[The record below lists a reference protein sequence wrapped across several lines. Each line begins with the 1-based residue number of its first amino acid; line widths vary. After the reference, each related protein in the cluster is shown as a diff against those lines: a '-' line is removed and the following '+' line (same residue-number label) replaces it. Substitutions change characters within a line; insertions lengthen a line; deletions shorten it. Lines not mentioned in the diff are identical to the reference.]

1 VWRDGA
7 PPTLR
12 APAVGR
18 YDREVAEVE
27 NASRDAD
34 EVQASIG
41 AERLNFF
48 SDAVVAIAI
57 TLLALDLP
65 VPVGQSNIDM
75 WRNLSANVNEY
86 AAFLISFAVIGGSW
100 LGHHRTFGYLARVT
114 GPLARWTMLWLLM
127 IVVTPFATRTIVGT
141 GAFAARFTLYA
152 GVQALAQ
159 IFFLL
164 AVREMRRGGL
174 ARPGTPR
181 SVFTGTYYRSAVVAT
196 AFLVSIPLSFFT
208 QGWAFACWIAIP
220 LVMRLARRI
229 SPRYRPL

>member
-1 VWRDGA
+1 MEGIDNG
-7 PPTLR
+7 
-12 APAVGR
+12 G
-18 YDREVAEVE
+18 
-27 NASRDAD
+27 RDAD
-34 EVQASIG
+34 DVQAIIS

-65 VPVGQSNIDM
+65 VPVGQSNADM
-75 WRNLSANVNEY
+75 WRNLGTNVNEY

-114 GPLARWTMLWLLM
+114 GPLCRWTMLWLLM
-127 IVVTPFATRTIVGT
+127 IVVTPFATRTIVGN

-152 GVQALAQ
+152 GVQALAS

-164 AVREMRRGGL
+164 AVREMQRNGL
-174 ARPGTPR
+174 VRPGTPR

-196 AFLVSIPLSFFT
+196 AFLVSIPLSFVA

-220 LVMRLARRI
+220 FAMRLMRRI
-229 SPRYRPL
+229 SPRLRPL